1 MRNSTTSCTC
11 NDNAAGLILTSHA
24 DGRSSWAF
32 TSFLIGSSANGI
44 GRGGFAQ
51 RDFSRGDLIIAEPP
65 LAHFIVPDRKLISGI
80 ELADILEKTIESLN
94 DAQRTAYF
102 ALAQLPD
109 GGIAG
114 LPNSMEAAHG
124 IWMTNA
130 YPTTSG
136 RDEGGDGQAVFEQ
149 ICRLNHSC
157 RPNTLLSWDAELG
170 FKTCHAATDIKRG
183 QEITVAYWDD
193 ECVGKVRSERQR
205 LTLQRYGFSC
215 DCAAC
220 QLKGGE
226 LQASDQ
232 RQRKVSVLMG
242 LISRCAVGATGQGLH
257 AHERLC
263 ESVRE
268 LVVALRDEGLPSAW
282 AKDYLL
288 HAAASARRC
297 GEWAAARQWALDA
310 SYCVRDAMGGNS
322 RAYRSFA
329 AEHLQSVQ

>member
-157 RPNTLLSWDAELG
+157 SPRCAVVDCADGLVRVVTTRPIRKGEEVCFCYSSSALFQPRA
-170 FKTCHAATDIKRG
+170 
-183 QEITVAYWDD
+183 
-193 ECVGKVRSERQR
+193 QR
-205 LTLQRYGFSC
+205 RATLQRMWSFSC
-215 DCAAC
+215 EC
-220 QLKGGE
+220 E
-226 LQASDQ
+226 
-232 RQRKVSVLMG
+232 
-242 LISRCAVGATGQGLH
+242 RCTGQIHRDEQRAWRLLVVQR
-257 AHERLC
+257 ARLC
-263 ESVRE
+263 
-268 LVVALRDEGLPSAW
+268 
-282 AKDYLL
+282 
-288 HAAASARRC
+288 ASARWPHGCTARC
-297 GEWAAARQWALDA
+297 
-310 SYCVRDAMGGNS
+310 
-322 RAYRSFA
+322 
-329 AEHLQSVQ
+329 